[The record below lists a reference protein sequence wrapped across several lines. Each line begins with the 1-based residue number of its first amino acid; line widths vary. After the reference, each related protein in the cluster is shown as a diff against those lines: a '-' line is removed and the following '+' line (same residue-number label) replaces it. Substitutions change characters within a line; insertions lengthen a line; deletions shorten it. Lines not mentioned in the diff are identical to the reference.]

1 MRISL
6 IAAAS
11 RNGVIGR
18 DGKLPWHLPNDF
30 RYFKRMTT
38 GRPIVMGR
46 RTWESLGGPL
56 PERSN
61 IVMTRQ
67 AGFLAD
73 GARVVA
79 TADEALAAAGD
90 AEELMVIGG
99 GEIYAQFLDAA
110 ARVYLTLVDAD
121 VDGDTRF
128 PALDEARWRLTSRE
142 AHRADERH
150 AHAYEFRIYDR
161 R

>member
-90 AEELMVIGG
+90 ADELMVIGG
-99 GEIYAQFLDAA
+99 GEI
-110 ARVYLTLVDAD
+110 
-121 VDGDTRF
+121 
-128 PALDEARWRLTSRE
+128 
-142 AHRADERH
+142 
-150 AHAYEFRIYDR
+150 
-161 R
+161 

>member
-67 AGFLAD
+67 AGFSAD

-90 AEELMVIGG
+90 ADELMVIGG
-99 GEIYAQFLDAA
+99 GEIYAQFLDSA

-142 AHRADERH
+142 AHPADERH

>member
-38 GRPIVMGR
+38 GQPIVMGR

-99 GEIYAQFLDAA
+99 GEIYAQFLDSA

-142 AHRADERH
+142 SHRADERH
-150 AHAYEFRIYDR
+150 AHAYEFRIYER

>member
-67 AGFLAD
+67 AGFSAD

-121 VDGDTRF
+121 VDGDTCF
-128 PALDEARWRLTSRE
+128 PVLDEARWRLTSRE
-142 AHRADERH
+142 AHPADERH